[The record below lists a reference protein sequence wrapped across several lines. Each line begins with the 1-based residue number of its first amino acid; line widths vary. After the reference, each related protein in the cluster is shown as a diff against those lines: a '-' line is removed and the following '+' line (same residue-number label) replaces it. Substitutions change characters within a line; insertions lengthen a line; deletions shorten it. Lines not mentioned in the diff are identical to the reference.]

1 MKLPRTAGLAVAVLL
16 VAGTVAALAQISGA
30 APAGPTA
37 NVVNADVSLVTPQPR
52 TEQFEKRG
60 HAVPP
65 SLSETTHM
73 APSIRC

>member
-1 MKLPRTAGLAVAVLL
+1 MKLSRTVGLAVADSL
-16 VAGTVAALAQISGA
+16 VTVAALAQISGA

-37 NVVNADVSLVTPQPR
+37 NMADADVSLVKPQPR

-65 SLSETTHM
+65 SLSETTHG
-73 APSIRC
+73 PWH